1 MPRFQYEAIT
11 NTGVS
16 VSNTEEAD
24 SRAELITKLKVRGYW
39 PTLIEQS
46 ELAPGDSVNGA
57 TDEALSEGTSGFSL
71 QSILSQF
78 TLRRIKS
85 KEVEF
90 VTYQMATL
98 VNAHIPLVRSLEIT
112 LNQVRNPRLRSII
125 EQIKYDVE
133 HGSTLADALAQHP
146 KQFSDL
152 YTSMIRAGEASGG
165 LGEVLQR
172 LAEFAERQRN
182 LTNEVVSAL
191 FYPIILM
198 GMSVSAVAVLMV
210 LVVPKFTAMF
220 DAMGGELPGA
230 TQLLISVADFTSS
243 YWWAVLGGLSIAT
256 VLSRQFA
263 QTDSGEVFFDRIKLR
278 LPIFGQVFSTF
289 AIVRFTRTMATLLE
303 NGVVLLPALS
313 VAKDTVGNRVY
324 KDTIAKAEAQI
335 EAGST
340 LAHELEQDGSFP
352 DLVVH
357 MVTIGEESGA
367 PEQMLTK
374 LSEYYDAE
382 VRKTL
387 ERITGSLGPLVIL
400 VMGLIIGFIAVAM
413 MLPIFDASSMI
424 GG

>member
-112 LNQVRNPRLRSII
+112 LNQVKNPRLRSII

-352 DLVVH
+352 DLVAH

>member
-112 LNQVRNPRLRSII
+112 LNQVKNPRLRSII

>member
-1 MPRFQYEAIT
+1 
-11 NTGVS
+11 
-16 VSNTEEAD
+16 
-24 SRAELITKLKVRGYW
+24 
-39 PTLIEQS
+39 
-46 ELAPGDSVNGA
+46 
-57 TDEALSEGTSGFSL
+57 
-71 QSILSQF
+71 
-78 TLRRIKS
+78 
-85 KEVEF
+85 
-90 VTYQMATL
+90 MATL

-112 LNQVRNPRLRSII
+112 LNQVKNSRLRSII

-146 KQFSDL
+146 KQFADL

-198 GMSVSAVAVLMV
+198 GMSVSAVALFMD
-210 LVVPKFTAMF
+210 LVVPKITSIF

-230 TQLLISVADFTSS
+230 TQILIGVADFTSS
-243 YWWAVLGGLSIAT
+243 YWWAVSGGIVIAT
-256 VLSRQFA
+256 ILGRQFA

-340 LAHELEQDGSFP
+340 LAYELEQDGSFP
-352 DLVVH
+352 DLVIH

>member
-57 TDEALSEGTSGFSL
+57 TDEGLSEGTSGFSL

-112 LNQVRNPRLRSII
+112 LNQVKNPRLRSII

-340 LAHELEQDGSFP
+340 LAHELEHDGSFP

>member
-46 ELAPGDSVNGA
+46 ELAPGDSVNGT

-172 LAEFAERQRN
+172 LAEFAERQRT

>member
-16 VSNTEEAD
+16 VSNTEEAN
-24 SRAELITKLKVRGYW
+24 SRAELITRLKVRGYW

-57 TDEALSEGTSGFSL
+57 TGEALSEGTTGFSL
-71 QSILSQF
+71 QPILSQF
-78 TLRRIKS
+78 TLRGIKS
-85 KEVEF
+85 REVEF
-90 VTYQMATL
+90 FTYQMATL

-112 LNQVRNPRLRSII
+112 LNQVKNPRLRSII

-146 KQFSDL
+146 KQFADL

-198 GMSVSAVAVLMV
+198 GMSVSAVALLMV

-230 TQLLISVADFTSS
+230 TQILIGVADFTSS
-243 YWWAVLGGLSIAT
+243 YWWAVSGGIVIAT
-256 VLSRQFA
+256 ILGRQFA

-340 LAHELEQDGSFP
+340 LAYELEQDGSFP
-352 DLVVH
+352 DLVIH

>member
-46 ELAPGDSVNGA
+46 ELAPGDSVNGT

-112 LNQVRNPRLRSII
+112 LNQVKNPRLRSII

-243 YWWAVLGGLSIAT
+243 YWWAVLGGVAIAT

-374 LSEYYDAE
+374 LAEYYDAE

>member
-46 ELAPGDSVNGA
+46 ELAPGDSVNGT

-112 LNQVRNPRLRSII
+112 LNQVKNPRLRSII

-165 LGEVLQR
+165 LGEVLHGW
-172 LAEFAERQRN
+172 L
-182 LTNEVVSAL
+182 
-191 FYPIILM
+191 
-198 GMSVSAVAVLMV
+198 
-210 LVVPKFTAMF
+210 
-220 DAMGGELPGA
+220 
-230 TQLLISVADFTSS
+230 SS
-243 YWWAVLGGLSIAT
+243 
-256 VLSRQFA
+256 
-263 QTDSGEVFFDRIKLR
+263 
-278 LPIFGQVFSTF
+278 P
-289 AIVRFTRTMATLLE
+289 
-303 NGVVLLPALS
+303 NG
-313 VAKDTVGNRVY
+313 N
-324 KDTIAKAEAQI
+324 
-335 EAGST
+335 
-340 LAHELEQDGSFP
+340 
-352 DLVVH
+352 
-357 MVTIGEESGA
+357 
-367 PEQMLTK
+367 
-374 LSEYYDAE
+374 
-382 VRKTL
+382 
-387 ERITGSLGPLVIL
+387 GP
-400 VMGLIIGFIAVAM
+400 
-413 MLPIFDASSMI
+413 
-424 GG
+424 